1 MPRGRIA
8 KKASAKVA
16 RDCNVHT
23 RCAVAERVVRGFR
36 EEQHRALEHQHGG
49 GAVDVE
55 IEELDAWC
63 RSGLA
68 NRHAAT
74 RQVTVVSAMQGV
86 TDALIALGDAA
97 LTGSDWRPRF
107 EALRDK
113 HLDTVQDL
121 GGFDSGQTHA
131 WLVARFEEL
140 AALLGAI
147 ALLGPGGEA
156 ALARVHGLGEVWSAH
171 LLAAALAA
179 QGASSTVLDAREVL
193 VVGRNELGVAV
204 DWAASAARLATW
216 REAHPHPRVVVTGF
230 VARDVQGTPTT
241 LGPQR
246 QRFFRRDL
254 RGAVRSRRTAHL
266 DRRRRRA
273 FSRSARRAGSGAA
286 GAHEL

>member
-1 MPRGRIA
+1 MNALAPHPTA
-8 KKASAKVA
+8 AKASVPGLVA
-16 RDCNVHT
+16 HKFGGSSV
-23 RCAVAERVVRGFR
+23 ASAERYRHVAGLL
-36 EEQHRALEHQHGG
+36 RARPE
-49 GAVDVE
+49 
-55 IEELDAWC
+55 
-63 RSGLA
+63 
-68 NRHAAT
+68 T

-179 QGASSTVLDAREVL
+179 QGASSAVLDAREVL
-193 VVGRNELGVAV
+193 VVGRN
-204 DWAASAARLATW
+204 
-216 REAHPHPRVVVTGF
+216 
-230 VARDVQGTPTT
+230 
-241 LGPQR
+241 
-246 QRFFRRDL
+246 
-254 RGAVRSRRTAHL
+254 
-266 DRRRRRA
+266 
-273 FSRSARRAGSGAA
+273 
-286 GAHEL
+286 